1 MRFDSIIFKSGM
13 KISYQFKIQIFNK
26 SYLFSKLFE
35 FLSKSEQIST
45 TQFKINDA
53 YIWLAITSE
62 SCAERR
68 LCSGLNGAK
77 SGLVGAPDAGIEGWI
92 GTSGAGFVGLVEC
105 LL

>member
-1 MRFDSIIFKSGM
+1 M
-13 KISYQFKIQIFNK
+13 KISYQFKIHIFNQ
-26 SYLFSKLFE
+26 SYLLTKVFE

-68 LCSGLNGAK
+68 LRSGLNGAK
-77 SGLVGAPDAGIEGWI
+77 SGLIGAPDAGIEGWI
-92 GTSGAGFVGLVEC
+92 GTSGAGAFVGLVEC